1 MTEIVYG
8 RHAVEEALRAGRR
21 KIHRLLLAEASPQRD
36 KIVQPPPD
44 KGARPGKPDRFARP
58 QDRKQ
63 NERAGSER
71 AERNEKPDRTERPDR
86 FDELV
91 ALARQRGAQVE
102 RLPAARLDAITRVER
117 HHQGV
122 AAEVSPFPYIS
133 LIETVKLCKEA
144 GKDALVLILDSLQD
158 PQNFGTL
165 LRTSEAVGVT
175 AIVMLDRR
183 QVEVTP
189 AVANASS
196 GAVEHLNI
204 CLANNLSRAID
215 DLKEAGL
222 WVYALQAENDALSY
236 SATDLNGPVGLVVG
250 SEGKGVGHL
259 VRQHC
264 DAALI
269 IPMRGRIESLNAA
282 VAGSIV
288 LYEALRQRLGGK
300 R

>member
-1 MTEIVYG
+1 MPELIYG
-8 RHAVEEALRAGRR
+8 RHAVEEALKAGRR
-21 KIHRLLLAEASPQRD
+21 KIFRLLLAEQSQQPD
-36 KIVQPPPD
+36 KSAAPAPPD
-44 KGARPGKPDRFARP
+44 KGVRPGKPGQAGRP
-58 QDRKQ
+58 MPP
-63 NERAGSER
+63 
-71 AERNEKPDRTERPDR
+71 PDRRQQRDRTQGERPDR
-86 FDELV
+86 FEELV
-91 ALARQRGAQVE
+91 SLARQRGAQVE
-102 RLPAARLDAITRVER
+102 RMPAQRLDALTRVER

-133 LIETVKLCKEA
+133 LIETVKLCKTA
-144 GKDALVLILDSLQD
+144 GKDALVLVLDSLQD

-196 GAVEHLNI
+196 GAVEHLQI

-222 WVYALQAENDALSY
+222 WVYALQAEAGAVNYTSADLS
-236 SATDLNGPVGLVVG
+236 GPVGLVVG

-264 DAALI
+264 DAAVA
-269 IPMRGRIESLNAA
+269 IPMRGRVESLNAA
-282 VAGSIV
+282 VAGSVV
-288 LYEALRQRLGGK
+288 LYETLRQRLGGK